1 MRSRPTIEKIL
12 FLAICLF
19 GVVLLSLIPL
29 VEQPVFGQFPTVS
42 IPTVT
47 SSPRGAYVVGM
58 QVGTSEYEPVNIRN
72 CPSTICDI
80 VGVLLVRQEAKAIG
94 QYADW
99 IQIEYIG
106 GVDGKAW
113 VYHPF
118 VNLIDG
124 PVPMVEPPPTPTPMV
139 TKTIDPTL
147 AAQFIA
153 PLQSTKLPTFTEP
166 QPLLIPTFPEQ
177 TGATIP
183 GGIPLGL
190 VIVILAGLGLF
201 LTLIAILR
209 RG

>member
-80 VGVLLVRQEAKAIG
+80 VGVLLVRRA
-94 QYADW
+94 
-99 IQIEYIG
+99 
-106 GVDGKAW
+106 
-113 VYHPF
+113 
-118 VNLIDG
+118 
-124 PVPMVEPPPTPTPMV
+124 
-139 TKTIDPTL
+139 
-147 AAQFIA
+147 
-153 PLQSTKLPTFTEP
+153 
-166 QPLLIPTFPEQ
+166 
-177 TGATIP
+177 
-183 GGIPLGL
+183 
-190 VIVILAGLGLF
+190 
-201 LTLIAILR
+201 LR
-209 RG
+209 RPAPRVRLVLVREPERVRERAP